1 MIEGGGQGK
10 EVEGGYKILVW
21 IPESMMV
28 NLSEIENSRVGAG
41 LQKDGEFGLDLWMWA
56 MGLTQTVVFWC

>member
-1 MIEGGGQGK
+1 M
-10 EVEGGYKILVW
+10 VW

-41 LQKDGEFGLDLWMWA
+41 LQKDGEFGLGHYKLGKVRCYA
-56 MGLTQTVVFWC
+56 VASVHISFQVCIQ